1 MIQFNCH
8 SAAQKLGSGSQTCVQ
23 QSSTEQLPNYNV
35 WGKLQAFFGQ
45 KFLPKLCSEQEILAK
60 SFLSAVKNLTAPLK
74 ICSSR
79 QPCKTEFLNHLIL
92 EWFFA
97 LLHVTCCIIF
107 DNSSRSTPR
116 PGWSCCVVCR
126 FKLTII
132 WQIGR
137 LEIYGFL
144 HKHMSFNA
152 KVSSNIRVSTK
163 TTNLKLN
170 NSIFS
175 SILFAVKVQD
185 RKKSLAV
192 SVAVSCLSFIVLN
205 IECKVDTF
213 LSQTCAICN

>member
-8 SAAQKLGSGSQTCVQ
+8 RAAQKLRSGSQTCVQ
-23 QSSTEQLPNYNV
+23 QSSTEQLPNNNV
-35 WGKLQAFFGQ
+35 WGKLQAFFRQ

-92 EWFFA
+92 RWFSSFHM
-97 LLHVTCCIIF
+97 LYY
-107 DNSSRSTPR
+107 NSSLGPR
-116 PGWSCCVVCR
+116 PVWLCR

-144 HKHMSFNA
+144 HKHMSLNA
-152 KVSSNIRVSTK
+152 KVSFNIRVSTK

-170 NSIFS
+170 NFLFFVNTFCCQS
-175 SILFAVKVQD
+175 S
-185 RKKSLAV
+185 RKKA
-192 SVAVSCLSFIVLN
+192 
-205 IECKVDTF
+205 
-213 LSQTCAICN
+213 